1 MGCLQRGQCLKIS
14 VFFRVKKSSFTEGH
28 ILSAFLPTSYK
39 LTQSPQTSPFICFPE
54 RVLSSYSIHLFFF
67 LCNFCLSCL
76 QALFL
81 RACSS
86 LKKKKKKFFFT
97 FPLSLFVLQC
107 ESNPLI
113 HYLYFFSPTHFSNYY
128 TVWLLAR
135 YLPTELYLLDSPIIL

>member
-54 RVLSSYSIHLFFF
+54 RILSSYSIHLFFF

-76 QALFL
+76 QALLL

-86 LKKKKKKFFFT
+86 LKKKKKKSFSLF
-97 FPLSLFVLQC
+97 FPLACLSCNVKVILSFTISISFL
-107 ESNPLI
+107 PLI
-113 HYLYFFSPTHFSNYY
+113 FQTITQSGF
-128 TVWLLAR
+128 
-135 YLPTELYLLDSPIIL
+135 